1 MNKTNV
7 SLFLVFCLFGTV
19 YGYETKF
26 EPNGHKQTVNWCISQ
41 ANAPQD
47 KLQAFIDYGCGV
59 VDCSTIQLGGRC
71 YDPNTVEGHASYVL
85 DLVYK
90 KQNSCNT
97 DVGIITTVDPSYE
110 GCDYP

>member
-1 MNKTNV
+1 
-7 SLFLVFCLFGTV
+7 FFLFGVV

-59 VDCSTIQLGGRC
+59 VDCSAIQLGGPC
-71 YDPNTVEGHASYVL
+71 YDPDTVVGHASYVQIWYTRNKVHAIRML
-85 DLVYK
+85 A
-90 KQNSCNT
+90 S
-97 DVGIITTVDPSYE
+97 
-110 GCDYP
+110 